1 MLRVAFMYK
10 FSRGRLAELV
20 SLLSGRDFETREYKE
35 EIVDDSYKKLEEGI
49 LAFINSYNFAQF
61 VLAIKGAGFKSG
73 KLLTS
78 KNTLDFA
85 YMLYLKLLDDPD
97 IPNAQI
103 KHHVQKWFVLSTLT
117 GRYVNSPESAMSRDI
132 RSIEEKGFLT
142 FFQETE
148 RSALS
153 DTFWKVTLPQ
163 NLETTSVNSPSFNTF
178 LAAQICLNKNSLFMH
193 GTMIADLLNISGD
206 VHHIFPKAYLKKNG
220 IDAKGRYNQVANY
233 TYLDTQVNKAIRDD
247 APAAYFAKVLQQC
260 NTKEP
265 EIGNIT
271 DSNALDQNIADNALP
286 SEIVSMTI
294 DNYDEFLNMRR
305 HLMANMIEEYYK
317 QL

>member
-1 MLRVAFMYK
+1 
-10 FSRGRLAELV
+10 
-20 SLLSGRDFETREYKE
+20 
-35 EIVDDSYKKLEEGI
+35 
-49 LAFINSYNFAQF
+49 

-153 DTFWKVTLPQ
+153 NTFW
-163 NLETTSVNSPSFNTF
+163 E
-178 LAAQICLNKNSLFMH
+178 
-193 GTMIADLLNISGD
+193 
-206 VHHIFPKAYLKKNG
+206 
-220 IDAKGRYNQVANY
+220 
-233 TYLDTQVNKAIRDD
+233 
-247 APAAYFAKVLQQC
+247 
-260 NTKEP
+260 
-265 EIGNIT
+265 
-271 DSNALDQNIADNALP
+271 
-286 SEIVSMTI
+286 
-294 DNYDEFLNMRR
+294 
-305 HLMANMIEEYYK
+305 
-317 QL
+317 